1 MGVKEYITKVMNK
14 KKNISTEEYVGI
26 KRDFDKS
33 ISELT
38 HVEDETK
45 ASKTEME
52 YKLRDCVKDC
62 NDVGFN
68 QYSKIHRIY
77 DTRQKQ
83 IANAKIALDVMAI
96 SFKEAYQAQKLKQT
110 MDRVKDLTN
119 GIPGAS
125 EVYES
130 LDEMQSVILETANGD
145 VYKTEQNVSLQPWQ
159 KELKAK
165 IEAEIRIDAEAAH
178 GLEEKIK
185 KEKDQIEAGA

>member
-1 MGVKEYITKVMNK
+1 MKEYIANLLK
-14 KKNISTEEYVGI
+14 KKKKISTEDYVGI

-38 HVEDETK
+38 HVEDETR

-52 YKLRDCVKDC
+52 YKLRNCVKDC

-77 DTRQKQ
+77 DTREKQ
-83 IANAKIALDVMAI
+83 ISNAKIALDVMAI

-110 MDRVKDLTN
+110 MDRVKDLTS

-125 EVYES
+125 EVYET
-130 LDEMQSVILETANGD
+130 LDEMQAVILETANGD

-165 IEAEIRIDAEAAH
+165 IEAEIRIDTEAAQ

-185 KEKDQIEAGA
+185 KEKKEIEAGA